1 MGQILPV
8 FGEASIFGGP
18 CIQLKI
24 KELGFRVG
32 SGPNLASGRSLPD
45 VVMEVEVMPVY
56 GIPHEIAHPARP
68 KSAATYTRVPAR
80 TAVPLASTAYHRT
93 AAVASLA
100 PETPQT
106 APATHRVAR
115 GENLTRIVRDFLQ
128 QEGKSPTA
136 SEVYEGVRKTAAAN
150 GLRNADLIHPG
161 HDLNLSVL
169 RDRVAVAT
177 APMAPPKPPVKHLT
191 VTPLAA
197 PSADALSTKG
207 LSPVDVLRD
216 QKLTATV
223 APTPLTRSQ
232 MASPEVST
240 VKVADATEEITPEQ
254 LAVGGAMKRANAL
267 QRLLNGTSDALSRVR
282 GLIDVEHTPMVHT
295 PPESPWHPVLKG
307 TARLSSEYGM
317 RKDPFSGRLAFHGG
331 IDLAASRGTEITS
344 LRAGEVVFS
353 GWKGGYGNTVVVRHD
368 DGLESVYGHA
378 AKALVSVGDT
388 VQAGDVIA
396 EVGSTGRST
405 GPHLHLEMRRHG
417 KAINPMPHLKTAP
430 LHGAHVEGDHQG
442 VR

>member
-1 MGQILPV
+1 
-8 FGEASIFGGP
+8 
-18 CIQLKI
+18 
-24 KELGFRVG
+24 
-32 SGPNLASGRSLPD
+32 
-45 VVMEVEVMPVY
+45 MEVEVMPVY
-56 GIPHEIAHPARP
+56 GIPHEVANPVRP

-80 TAVPLASTAYHRT
+80 TAVPLASTSYLPT
-93 AAVASLA
+93 ATVASLV
-100 PETPQT
+100 PETPQ
-106 APATHRVAR
+106 AASPTHRVAR

-128 QEGKSPTA
+128 REGKSPTA
-136 SEVYEGVRKTAAAN
+136 SEVYEGVRKTAVAN

-161 HDLNLSVL
+161 QDLNLSVL

-177 APMAPPKPPVKHLT
+177 VPMAPPTPPVKHFT

-197 PSADALSTKG
+197 PSADALSTRSG
-207 LSPVDVLRD
+207 LPPVDVLRD

-223 APTPLTRSQ
+223 APTPLTRPL
-232 MASPEVST
+232 MGSPEASQE
-240 VKVADATEEITPEQ
+240 KVAEATENITPEQ

-282 GLIDVEHTPMVHT
+282 GLIDVEHTPVVNT

-388 VQAGDVIA
+388 VQAGEVIA

-430 LHGAHVEGDHQG
+430 LHGAYVEGDHQD